1 MYLSR
6 HSSLYFLGAALA
18 AAQALPPASG
28 HRHDEPVALENLVV
42 TASPYGRNQADL
54 AQPTSVLAGREL
66 NLRQA
71 PTLGE
76 LLAGQPGVS
85 STYFGPGAS
94 RPVIRGLS
102 GDRLRVLEN
111 GLGAIDASATSPD
124 HAVSL
129 DPLLVERV
137 EVVRGPSALLY
148 GGNAVGGVVNVITHR
163 IHSTLP
169 DRPFH
174 ARAEVRGGSVDDSM
188 ASGLVLDGAIGAV
201 AWHVDAYRR
210 DTGDVNIPGF
220 AESARR
226 RAAEAAEAEEHGEEP
241 PAEIAGHIPNTALR
255 NDGGAI
261 GLSFVGEHG
270 FIGVAVSRHDS
281 RYGVPAGAHAHHLA
295 EHGDEDPDHD
305 RAHAEEGVQIDLRQR
320 RVDLEGAF
328 TSALG
333 PFSGAR
339 FKLGTAR
346 YRHAE
351 LEGDTVGTEFRNR
364 GFDGRVELM
373 HGAEGGL
380 AGAIGWQGS
389 RSDFAAA
396 GDEAFLPPTRTD
408 AHALFLFEEVTT
420 GPGTWQLGARV
431 ERQEIERRDGTG
443 LGRDDDQINL
453 SLGYLHRF
461 GDHWTLGAALAR
473 TERAPNAQE
482 LYADGPHAATNAYE
496 LGDPNLGA
504 ERSLALDV
512 TLRRRTGLVTGSLT
526 LFTNRFDGYI
536 FELPTGERAEED
548 DHGWEIHADEDED
561 HGIAVYRFVQRDAAF
576 AGAEAEAIVHLHEG
590 GDGQF
595 DLIFGADLVRGRDR
609 TAAADLPRITPVRG
623 KVGAAWRHGALAL
636 GAEVQFVA
644 RQKRVAPN
652 ETPSA
657 AYDLI
662 SAYANYR
669 LRHGAVTWDLFIRG
683 SNLGDREARL
693 HTSWLKDLAPLPG
706 RDVTV
711 GVRVTF

>member
-1 MYLSR
+1 MSLSR
-6 HSSLYFLGAALA
+6 HSSLYFLSAALA
-18 AAQALPPASG
+18 AAQTLPPAHG

-76 LLAGQPGVS
+76 LLSGQPGVS

-102 GDRLRVLEN
+102 GDRLRLLEN

-163 IHSTLP
+163 IHSALP

-174 ARAEVRGGSVDDSM
+174 ARAEVRGGSVDDSL
-188 ASGLVLDGAIGAV
+188 ASGLVLDGAVGPV
-201 AWHVDAYRR
+201 AWHVDAYQR
-210 DTGDVNIPGF
+210 DTGDVAIPGF

-226 RAAEAAEAEEHGEEP
+226 RAAEVAGAAEHGEEAP
-241 PAEIAGHIPNTALR
+241 EEIAGHIPNTALT
-255 NDGGAI
+255 NDGGAV
-261 GLSFVGEHG
+261 GLSLVGERG
-270 FIGVAVSRHDS
+270 FLGLAVSGHNS
-281 RYGVPAGAHAHHLA
+281 RYGVPAGAHAHHADEADA
-295 EHGDEDPDHD
+295 EDADTH
-305 RAHAEEGVQIDLRQR
+305 EEAGVQIDLRQR
-320 RVDLEGAF
+320 RLDLEGAI
-328 TSALG
+328 TSAFG

-351 LEGDTVGTEFRNR
+351 LEGDNVGTAFHNR

-373 HGAEGGL
+373 HGADGGL
-380 AGAIGWQGS
+380 AGAFGWQGG
-389 RSDFAAA
+389 RSDFDAA
-396 GDEAFLPPTRTD
+396 GEEAFVPPTRTD
-408 AHALFLFEEVTT
+408 SQALFLFEEVTT

-443 LGRDDDQINL
+443 LGRDDDQVSL

-461 GDHWTLGAALAR
+461 GEGWTLGASLAR

-482 LYADGPHAATNAYE
+482 LYADGPHVATNAYE
-496 LGDPNLGA
+496 IGDAALGT
-504 ERSLALDV
+504 ERSVALDV
-512 TLRRRTGLVTGSLT
+512 TLRRRAGLVTGSLT
-526 LFTNRFDGYI
+526 LFTNRFAGYI
-536 FELPTGERAEED
+536 FELPSGEHAEEGD
-548 DHGWEIHADEDED
+548 AGWEIHADGDEE
-561 HGIAVYRFVQRDAAF
+561 HGIAVYRFVQRDAWF
-576 AGAEAEAIVHLHEG
+576 TGAEAEAIVHLHEG
-590 GDGQF
+590 GNGQF
-595 DLIFGADLVRGRDR
+595 DLIFGGDLVRGRDR
-609 TAAADLPRITPVRG
+609 TTATDLPRITPMRG
-623 KVGAAWRHGALAL
+623 KIGAAWSRGPLAL
-636 GAEVQFVA
+636 GAEMQFVA
-644 RQKRVAPN
+644 RQKRVASN
-652 ETPSA
+652 EVPTA
-657 AYDLI
+657 AYDLV
-662 SAYANYR
+662 SAYATYR
-669 LRHGAVTWDLFIRG
+669 LAQGAVTWELFVRG
-683 SNLGDREARL
+683 TNLGDREARL
-693 HTSWLKDLAPLPG
+693 HTSFLKEVAPLPG
-706 RDVTV
+706 RDVTA
-711 GVRVTF
+711 GVRLTF